1 MYLMMSKWIDVGMN
15 MAAYHYQC
23 RQYAKVRPPAFGKNT
38 SIRNLTRERERMQ
51 KMTEEQLKEDL
62 LKREEEEERQR
73 NSLSKNKLIEAWR
86 ERQRKKRKRRLGLK
100 DPVPE
105 RKSIHSKTPTISYTL
120 PAPSQSRQHDGKRR
134 HRRGETRPSQ
144 QFDNDFLRSVKQ
156 EPTKQGGVD
165 TPSLFLQ
172 ESAHLLSL
180 MSAVA
185 MSTLRSNIK
194 DDEPPLVEHVPG
206 RPWPPVDPDCLS
218 AEIRKEFNEPS
229 HLWTAIYFL
238 LGWKGRSNRDVTL
251 YNAARPFR
259 VLGGVS
265 DEEMSALGKARGP
278 EAKVQLCAL
287 WLQEFISREYM
298 AGSTGG
304 VAPPIISRLY
314 HFISDGMIGYN
325 QSRKVCYIPF
335 PFPHAQLTTIFIGV
349 CVFVFPLLFYGFV
362 NNLVFACIFN
372 FVTGKFL

>member
-1 MYLMMSKWIDVGMN
+1 MYFMMSKWIDVGMN

-100 DPVPE
+100 EPVPE

-156 EPTKQGGVD
+156 EPTLQGGVD

-206 RPWPPVDPDCLS
+206 RPWPQT
-218 AEIRKEFNEPS
+218 S
-229 HLWTAIYFL
+229 HCTMQP
-238 LGWKGRSNRDVTL
+238 GHS
-251 YNAARPFR
+251 
-259 VLGGVS
+259 
-265 DEEMSALGKARGP
+265 
-278 EAKVQLCAL
+278 
-287 WLQEFISREYM
+287 
-298 AGSTGG
+298 
-304 VAPPIISRLY
+304 
-314 HFISDGMIGYN
+314 GY
-325 QSRKVCYIPF
+325 
-335 PFPHAQLTTIFIGV
+335 
-349 CVFVFPLLFYGFV
+349 
-362 NNLVFACIFN
+362 
-372 FVTGKFL
+372 